1 MWIQFP
7 DKETFLDEEQI
18 VYGYLA
24 DSEGEDEVIIYCAK
38 ARAVKRLP
46 KNRNIQINEQVLSRL
61 MNHFGESRVKVVEKA
76 IENHF

>member
-1 MWIQFP
+1 
-7 DKETFLDEEQI
+7 
-18 VYGYLA
+18 
-24 DSEGEDEVIIYCAK
+24 
-38 ARAVKRLP
+38 VKRLP